1 MSYSIF
7 GNWYTDTVAVY
18 RVTSQSGAGLTTQ
31 ERTLVGTY
39 NGRVYQS
46 QKNSIS
52 PGDTAAKSTTS
63 DKLAVPL
70 SVDIQTGD
78 MLMITRGG
86 AVGATGEPERYF
98 AGRPMPYYDPVGGLL
113 TGLEHQEI
121 GLMQREVVK

>member
-1 MSYSIF
+1 MPYSIF

-18 RVTSQSGAGLTTQ
+18 RVTAQSGTGLTTQ

-52 PGDTAAKSTTS
+52 PGDTAAKSTTT

-70 SVDIQTGD
+70 SADIQTGD

-98 AGRPMPYYDPVGGLL
+98 AGKPMPYYDPVGGCL
-113 TGLEHQEI
+113 TMLEHQEI
-121 GLMQREVVK
+121 GISVNEIVG

>member
-1 MSYSIF
+1 MSFDFFST
-7 GNWYTDTVAVY
+7 WYTDTVAVY
-18 RVTSQSGAGLTTQ
+18 RVTAQSGTGLTTQ

-70 SVDIQTGD
+70 SADIQTGD

-86 AVGATGEPERYF
+86 AVGSTGEPERYF
-98 AGRPMPYYDPVGGLL
+98 AGRPMPYYDPVGGAL
-113 TGLEHQEI
+113 TGLEHKEI
-121 GLMQREVVK
+121 GLMQREVVR

>member
-18 RVTSQSGAGLTTQ
+18 RVTAQSGTGLTTQ
-31 ERTLVGTY
+31 ERTLVGIY

-70 SVDIQTGD
+70 SADIQTGD

-98 AGRPMPYYDPVGGLL
+98 AGKPMPYYDPVGGCL
-113 TGLEHQEI
+113 TMLEHQEI
-121 GLMQREVVK
+121 GISVDEIVG

>member
-18 RVTSQSGAGLTTQ
+18 RVTAQSGTGLTTQ

-39 NGRVYQS
+39 NGRIYQS

-63 DKLAVPL
+63 DKLSVPI
-70 SVDIQTGD
+70 SADIQTGD
-78 MLMITRGG
+78 MLLITRGG
-86 AVGATGEPERYF
+86 AIGATGEPERYF
-98 AGRPMPYYDPVGGLL
+98 AGKPMPYYDPVGGYL
-113 TGLEHQEI
+113 TMLEHQEI
-121 GLMQREVVK
+121 GLSVNEIVG